1 MGIMVRSN
9 TRDISINNIGINS
22 SVNRTSNSSYAYRS
36 NSYNSST
43 SSYSNNLSDGE
54 GEMTANSTYSQQ
66 TLLERRLGSFTELNA
81 SESNSISSSNGIRP
95 RKLKISKGKDRIIPV
110 QYVRR
115 HSSNSDCN
123 VTPEVLIEKHSS
135 NSAENQKTS
144 SLENVDSLNIM
155 KFLPKIQEASR
166 R

>member
-1 MGIMVRSN
+1 MVRSN
-9 TRDISINNIGINS
+9 TRDISINNVGINS

-36 NSYNSST
+36 NSYKSSA
-43 SSYSNNLSDGE
+43 SSYNNSICDRE
-54 GEMTANSTYSQQ
+54 GEMTANSAYSQQ
-66 TLLERRLGSFTELNA
+66 TLLERRLGSVPELNT
-81 SESNSISSSNGIRP
+81 SESNSNSSSNGIRP
-95 RKLKISKGKDRIIPV
+95 RKLKINKGKDRIIPV

-123 VTPEVLIEKHSS
+123 VTPEVSINKHSS
-135 NSAENQKTS
+135 NSVVNQKTS

-166 R
+166 S

>member
-1 MGIMVRSN
+1 MVRSN

-36 NSYNSST
+36 NSYSSST
-43 SSYSNNLSDGE
+43 SSYNNNLSDGE

-66 TLLERRLGSFTELNA
+66 TLLERRLGSFPELNA

-95 RKLKISKGKDRIIPV
+95 CKLKISKGKDRIIPV

-123 VTPEVLIEKHSS
+123 VTPEVLMKKNSS
-135 NSAENQKTS
+135 NSAATQKTS

-166 R
+166 S

>member
-9 TRDISINNIGINS
+9 ARDISINNIGINS

-43 SSYSNNLSDGE
+43 SSYNNNLSDGE
-54 GEMTANSTYSQQ
+54 GEMTSNSTYSQQ
-66 TLLERRLGSFTELNA
+66 TLLERRLGSFPVLNA
-81 SESNSISSSNGIRP
+81 SESNSISSNNGIRP
-95 RKLKISKGKDRIIPV
+95 RKLQISKGKDRIIPV

-123 VTPEVLIEKHSS
+123 VTPEVSIEKQSS
-135 NSAENQKTS
+135 NSVINRKIS
-144 SLENVDSLNIM
+144 SLENADSLNIM

-166 R
+166 S

>member
-1 MGIMVRSN
+1 MVRSN
-9 TRDISINNIGINS
+9 TRDISINNIGVNS

-36 NSYNSST
+36 NSYTSST
-43 SSYSNNLSDGE
+43 SSYNNNLSDGE
-54 GEMTANSTYSQQ
+54 GEMTANSAYSQQ
-66 TLLERRLGSFTELNA
+66 TLLDRRLGSFSELNS

-123 VTPEVLIEKHSS
+123 VTPEVAIEKQSS
-135 NSAENQKTS
+135 NSIVNRKMS
-144 SLENVDSLNIM
+144 SLENADSLNIM
-155 KFLPKIQEASR
+155 KFLPKIQETSR
-166 R
+166 S